1 MIRPHPH
8 YIGLRKYIRQFR
20 VSYVSIIMPSS
31 TSKEVK
37 TVDLGKKSE
46 TTEFSKSKREKEK
59 EKDRKKKQEEEEE
72 EEEVV
77 VEEEDEEDEED
88 EDEEASFTTTDILG
102 NDPLYFVLSKIFM
115 TSSEP
120 HTNVADLLRELI
132 DKLDTINKKTK
143 A

>member
-1 MIRPHPH
+1 
-8 YIGLRKYIRQFR
+8 
-20 VSYVSIIMPSS
+20 MPSS

-46 TTEFSKSKREKEK
+46 TTEFSSKSKREKD
-59 EKDRKKKQEEEEE
+59 KDRKKKLEEEEE
-72 EEEVV
+72 EEEVEEEAEEEEE
-77 VEEEDEEDEED
+77 EEEDD